1 MTSPLIA
8 HCGTTKIS
16 RDELRTIPA
25 PPATATF
32 KPIPHHELVDA
43 LIETLGFRK
52 IGVVR
57 DEYAAS
63 PDGMKMF
70 GVMDLET
77 GFEGCRFS
85 IGLRNA
91 NDRSMR
97 LALTCGYRVFA
108 AVEASTVSGLIWL

>member
-1 MTSPLIA
+1 MTSTLIA

-25 PPATATF
+25 PLATATF

-52 IGVVR
+52 IGVVK

-63 PDGMKMF
+63 ADGMKLSECWISK
-70 GVMDLET
+70 MD
-77 GFEGCRFS
+77 S
-85 IGLRNA
+85 KA
-91 NDRSMR
+91 AASRSVYGMPMTR
-97 LALTCGYRVFA
+97 ACA
-108 AVEASTVSGLIWL
+108 WL